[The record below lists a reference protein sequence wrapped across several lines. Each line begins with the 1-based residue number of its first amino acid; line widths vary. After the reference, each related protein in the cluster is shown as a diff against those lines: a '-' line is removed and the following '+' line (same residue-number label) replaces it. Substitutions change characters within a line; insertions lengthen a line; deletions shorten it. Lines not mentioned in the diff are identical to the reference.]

1 MNKWNLANRYRDM
14 PMERKLIVIFL
25 FLIILPI
32 SSLSYF
38 SFDRYSQSIEDNT
51 TAYVAEL
58 ARKLLSSLDEYIADM
73 KRLSAVP
80 GAVEEIQESLRSAN
94 EYYESAV
101 LPQGGDS
108 YILPQ
113 NQGAT
118 LAIQKQVEESIYF
131 LNSVKEGAS
140 SIYLFDR
147 FGNGYY
153 RIQVGGVRSDI
164 LTTYDKWKTVAR
176 GAGGNAALV
185 STQEFTNDFNN
196 KRYVFTVVRE
206 IYSPTLQFLGMIAV
220 DANISVIER
229 YVQDLDKVTG
239 GETLILDENDH
250 VIFDSGK
257 QHLAQDLSED
267 PMVTKT
273 IEAKGSFYHTD
284 ERGERIV
291 IYDRSASTGWKV
303 VIAVPV
309 EHLTADAIANRNF
322 TLFSALGII
331 GFALIMSIVLS
342 FAITRPLRSLMQ
354 LMKHVQTG
362 NLDVVFPVKQRDE
375 VGLLGFHF
383 NRMIGRIRDLI
394 NDNYH
399 MQLRRKEAELL
410 ALQSQINPHFLHNTL
425 ESIRMTAEVDDNP
438 EVADMIHLL
447 GKLLRYSVNTRGEL
461 VLLADELSH
470 LDSFMRIIDY
480 RYPGK
485 FRMVLESD
493 FEALRSLRVVKLI
506 FQPIV
511 ENAVL
516 YGFDERQGSAMTVA
530 ISYELDEENIVFRI
544 RDDGAGMEEHM
555 LRLLQDSMDTP
566 PGAGERMR
574 GSGIGLRNVNERIRL
589 FYGEKYGIAVTSIL
603 GEGTEVSITLPYRD

>member
-1 MNKWNLANRYRDM
+1 MNKWNLAIRFRDM
-14 PMERKLIVIFL
+14 PMERKLIFIFL

-38 SFDRYSQSIEDNT
+38 SFDRYSQSIKDNT

-58 ARKLLSSLDEYIADM
+58 ARKMISSLDEYIADM

-80 GAVEEIQESLRSAN
+80 GAVEEIRESLRSAN

-101 LPQGGDS
+101 LPQGGDA

-113 NQGAT
+113 NQGAA

-164 LTTYDKWKTVAR
+164 LSTYDKWKTVAR

-257 QHLAQDLSED
+257 QYLAQDKSDD
-267 PMVTKT
+267 PLVRKTKQ
-273 IEAKGSFYHTD
+273 AKGSFYHTD
-284 ERGERIV
+284 EQGERIV

-309 EHLTADAIANRNF
+309 EHLTADAARNRNF
-322 TLFSALGII
+322 TLFSALGIMS
-331 GFALIMSIVLS
+331 FALIMSIILS

-362 NLDVVFPVKQRDE
+362 NLDVVFPVRRRDE

-383 NRMIGRIRDLI
+383 NRMIGRVRDLI

-461 VLLADELSH
+461 VQLHDELAH
-470 LDSFMRIIDY
+470 LDTFMRIIEY
-480 RYPGK
+480 RYPNR
-485 FRMVLESD
+485 FRMELSGD
-493 FEALRSLRVVKLI
+493 YEAIRSLRIVKLI

-516 YGFDERQGSAMTVA
+516 YGVDEQSGGMMTITIA
-530 ISYELDEENIVFRI
+530 YERHGDAIVFRI
-544 RDDGAGMEEHM
+544 RDDGAGIEADT
-555 LRLLQDSMDTP
+555 LRKLQDSMDTP
-566 PGAGERMR
+566 PGDGERMR

-589 FYGEKYGIAVTSIL
+589 FYGEHYGVEIMSVA
-603 GEGTEVSITLPYRD
+603 GQGTEVVIHVPYRE

>member
-1 MNKWNLANRYRDM
+1 MDKWNLAIRFRDM
-14 PMERKLIVIFL
+14 PMERKLIFIFL

-38 SFDRYSQSIEDNT
+38 SFDRYSQSIKDNT

-58 ARKLLSSLDEYIADM
+58 ARKMISSLDEYIADM

-80 GAVEEIQESLRSAN
+80 GAVEEIRESLRSAN

-101 LPQGGDS
+101 LPQGGDA

-113 NQGAT
+113 NQGAA

-164 LTTYDKWKTVAR
+164 LSTYDKWKAVAR

-250 VIFDSGK
+250 VIFDSRK
-257 QHLAQDLSED
+257 QYLAQDKSDD
-267 PMVTKT
+267 PLVRKTKLT
-273 IEAKGSFYHTD
+273 KGSFYHTD
-284 ERGERIV
+284 EQGERIV

-309 EHLTADAIANRNF
+309 EHLTADAARNRNF
-322 TLFSALGII
+322 TLFSALGIM
-331 GFALIMSIVLS
+331 GFALIMSIILS

-362 NLDVVFPVKQRDE
+362 NLDVVFPVRRRDE

-383 NRMIGRIRDLI
+383 NRMIGRVRDLI

-461 VLLADELSH
+461 VQLHDELAH
-470 LDSFMRIIDY
+470 LDTFMRIIEY
-480 RYPGK
+480 RYPNR
-485 FRMVLESD
+485 FRMVLSGD
-493 FEALRSLRVVKLI
+493 YEAIRSLRVVKLI

-516 YGFDERQGSAMTVA
+516 YGVDERLEGMMTITIA
-530 ISYELDEENIVFRI
+530 YERHADHIAFRI
-544 RDDGAGMEEHM
+544 RDDGAGIDAGI
-555 LRLLQDSMDTP
+555 LKRLQDSMDTP
-566 PGAGERMR
+566 PGAGDRMR

-589 FYGEKYGIAVTSIL
+589 FYGEQYGIEIMSTA
-603 GEGTEVSITLPYRD
+603 GQGTEVVIHVPYRE